1 MARLRSHKNIDGF
14 IVLFLILLILKMIS
28 GGLQQQHTRNPN
40 GEENG
45 FVQIE
50 GDVKYPGVYGF
61 KDKAHLRTLIG
72 EAGGLQP
79 SPQIHAKEMAS
90 LFSSGER
97 IVVRY
102 DRGTYSFYKQ
112 EMPSFY
118 KITLGIPIL
127 LNEESEAGLTAIP
140 GIGPQLAGNIAQSPV
155 PGSTGGYGY
164 VHYYADWHLKV
175 LTLSGVN
182 WIEEFSKQWDS
193 SRDYD
198 SNHNGI
204 PD

>member
-1 MARLRSHKNIDGF
+1 MARLRSHKNIDGV
-14 IVLFLILLILKMIS
+14 IVLFLILLILKMI
-28 GGLQQQHTRNPN
+28 GGGIQQHPPRNPN

-50 GDVKYPGVYGF
+50 GDIKYPGVYGF
-61 KDKAHLRTLIG
+61 KSKTHLRKLIRK
-72 EAGGLQP
+72 AGGLQP
-79 SPQIHAKEMAS
+79 SPQIHLKEMAS
-90 LFSSGER
+90 RFSSGER

-140 GIGPQLAGNIAQSPV
+140 GIGPHLAGNIVNMRSLK
-155 PGSTGGYGY
+155 GGFKNLDELLTIKGINHRLY
-164 VHYYADWHLKV
+164 HKIKSFLKIRV
-175 LTLSGVN
+175 
-182 WIEEFSKQWDS
+182 EK
-193 SRDYD
+193 
-198 SNHNGI
+198 SNHE
-204 PD
+204 D